1 MSDRQDEIKD
11 VVSQLQRL
19 QIKESELLQ
28 RLEGLSEA
36 ESHDTAEPLTPT
48 RDFRIG
54 DLVQIKNP
62 RPFQIK
68 TGHIIMMGVNTNR
81 ITVQARNGSKVVR
94 ASFNLTLI
102 EQLDLIHSMTKGEDH
117 KKPSPPGGRCYKK
130 KWNKKK
136 PTGAKPV
143 VRPERF
149 QGGKEEL
156 DGNHAVHLWEK
167 TH

>member
-1 MSDRQDEIKD
+1 MSNRQDEIKD
-11 VVSQLQRL
+11 IVPQLQRL

-36 ESHDTAEPLTPT
+36 ERHDTAEPLVTPT

-54 DLVQIKNP
+54 DLVRINNP

-68 TGHIIMMGVNTNR
+68 TGHIIRIGVNTDR

-102 EQLDLIHSMTKGEDH
+102 E
-117 KKPSPPGGRCYKK
+117 
-130 KWNKKK
+130 
-136 PTGAKPV
+136 
-143 VRPERF
+143 
-149 QGGKEEL
+149 
-156 DGNHAVHLWEK
+156 
-167 TH
+167 

>member
-1 MSDRQDEIKD
+1 MSNRHDEIKD
-11 VVSQLQRL
+11 IVSQLQRL

-36 ESHDTAEPLTPT
+36 DNHDTAGSPTPT

-54 DLVQIKNP
+54 DLVRIKNP

-68 TGHIIMMGVNTNR
+68 TGHIIRIGVDTNR

-102 EQLDLIHSMTKGEDH
+102 E
-117 KKPSPPGGRCYKK
+117 
-130 KWNKKK
+130 
-136 PTGAKPV
+136 
-143 VRPERF
+143 
-149 QGGKEEL
+149 
-156 DGNHAVHLWEK
+156 
-167 TH
+167 